1 MRVAAARTQPGL
13 DTNHAALHRAE
24 PHLVDSHLR
33 PKITEDV
40 YSGSQDKESLWMAS
54 AWQGQGN
61 DPAQQQQPSST
72 APAASPPQE
81 GNRIATRALESP
93 ASLTSGARISIWA

>member
-1 MRVAAARTQPGL
+1 MRVAAARTQTAL
-13 DTNHAALHRAE
+13 NTNHAALHRADQQA
-24 PHLVDSHLR
+24 VDSHLR

-61 DPAQQQQPSST
+61 DPAQ
-72 APAASPPQE
+72 
-81 GNRIATRALESP
+81 ESP
-93 ASLTSGARISIWA
+93 ASSTTPAAPAPPDGNRLTPHVLEATASATSGARISIWA

>member
-1 MRVAAARTQPGL
+1 MRVAAARTESGL
-13 DTNHAALHRAE
+13 NTTHAALHRAE
-24 PHLVDSHLR
+24 QQVADSNLR

-61 DPAQQQQPSST
+61 DPAQQQPASAT
-72 APAASPPQE
+72 APATPAAQE
-81 GNRIATRALESP
+81 GNLTATPALEAP
-93 ASLTSGARISIWA
+93 ASTTSGVRISIWA